1 MDSHSWCHVA
11 PLHLIVDVPGITVDY
26 DILGLGYPSSEGRPI
41 GSSTVPRPCARDSA
55 DASAEGEE
63 GDRKTVDENRAEDN
77 ERDNRLDGLRQEF
90 GLGLWLA
97 FGHRQLMNGKGGDEY
112 GA

>member
-1 MDSHSWCHVA
+1 M
-11 PLHLIVDVPGITVDY
+11 
-26 DILGLGYPSSEGRPI
+26 
-41 GSSTVPRPCARDSA
+41 PRPCARDGA